1 MGYSSN
7 LEWVKVTRLTSESD
21 GWQFKGIWTCS
32 GRISKH
38 QIGGCGRVNLY
49 VSKYRQLKPK
59 YIDSR
64 CRRCGKRRK
73 FQPVRRDNR
82 GGLRSVG
89 FIWIPNSHEISIED
103 AFDFMEAAQR
113 NRDSVHGRNTHES
126 FQRASDLDY
135 PSKGDLA

>member
-1 MGYSSN
+1 M
-7 LEWVKVTRLTSESD
+7 TRLNSESD

-38 QIGGCGRVNLY
+38 VIGGCGRVNLY
-49 VSKYRQLKPK
+49 VSKYRTTKPK
-59 YIDSR
+59 SIDSR

-82 GGLRSVG
+82 GGLRSIG
-89 FIWIPNSHEISIED
+89 FLWIPNGHEMSIED

-113 NRDSVHGRNTHES
+113 NRDDIHGRNTYES
-126 FQRASDLDY
+126 FRPASDLMDS
-135 PSKGDLA
+135 SKGGSE